1 MYKNIKLLGGETKK
15 DKRENKTNDTLSTNT
30 LPKRR
35 LTKGLTSKISNSSM
49 CSPVPMNITGL
60 FVAATLQVTPE
71 VRKAIIKL
79 MITKKTHQL

>member
-1 MYKNIKLLGGETKK
+1 MILRGETKRNGR
-15 DKRENKTNDTLSTNT
+15 KRTNDTLSTNT

-35 LTKGLTSKISNSSM
+35 LTKGLTSKISNSSI

-71 VRKAIIKL
+71 VRKTIIKL
-79 MITKKTHQL
+79 MINEKHTNF